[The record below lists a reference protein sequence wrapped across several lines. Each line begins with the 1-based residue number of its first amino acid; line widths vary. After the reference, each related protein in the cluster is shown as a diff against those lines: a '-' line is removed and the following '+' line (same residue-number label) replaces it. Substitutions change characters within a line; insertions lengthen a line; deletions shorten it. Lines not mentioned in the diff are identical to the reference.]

1 MNHAPHIRQ
10 SRFRAWLQLLR
21 VPNLF
26 TVPGDP
32 LAGFLLAWDGKR
44 ELKSAAFAVAVG
56 LCFYGAGLLLND
68 LCDLAEDCAERPQR
82 PLPSGAV
89 KPRSVWIV
97 CIALALVAGCVA
109 SLGGQRALMTA
120 LLLTAVIGLYNSYAK
135 KIAVLGPCLMGACR
149 GLNVLLGASFAGRF
163 TPSALLAAGVI
174 ACYIAAVTNLARNE
188 TRQTSAAPSALARW
202 LPLFTVAVGFLI
214 FYVGL
219 GSFVRSAYLEQG
231 GGNGSEQFLTW
242 AAFETRT
249 AFFMFFFPAIIVCAV
264 TAAKLKQAEPVP
276 PWIGLLI
283 RALIFIQAAF
293 CASMS
298 PFLLGILVAIGIVA
312 LWPLSH
318 AASRRFYAS

>member
-1 MNHAPHIRQ
+1 MKDTPHIKQ

-44 ELKSAAFAVAVG
+44 ELKFAAFAISAS
-56 LCFYGAGLLLND
+56 LCFYCAGLLLND
-68 LCDLAEDCAERPQR
+68 LSDLAEDRAERPQR
-82 PLPSGAV
+82 PLPSGTI
-89 KPRSVWIV
+89 KPRSVWIA
-97 CIALALVAGCVA
+97 CIAFVCCAMCIA
-109 SLGGQRALMTA
+109 SLGGQRSLMTSVFLA
-120 LLLTAVIGLYNSYAK
+120 AAIGIYNISAK
-135 KIAVLGPCLMGACR
+135 KIAVLGPCLMGLCR
-149 GLNVLLGASFAGRF
+149 GLSVLLGASFAGRF

-188 TRQTSAAPSALARW
+188 TRGSDAPSWLARW
-202 LPLFTVAVGFLI
+202 LPLLAVAAGFLA
-214 FYVGL
+214 FYIRL
-219 GSFVRSAYLEQG
+219 GSFVHAAYIEQG
-231 GGNGSEQFLTW
+231 GGNGSEQFLSW

-249 AFFMFFFPAIIVCAV
+249 AFFMFFFPAILVCAV

-298 PFLLGILVAIGIVA
+298 PFLLGILVALGIVA